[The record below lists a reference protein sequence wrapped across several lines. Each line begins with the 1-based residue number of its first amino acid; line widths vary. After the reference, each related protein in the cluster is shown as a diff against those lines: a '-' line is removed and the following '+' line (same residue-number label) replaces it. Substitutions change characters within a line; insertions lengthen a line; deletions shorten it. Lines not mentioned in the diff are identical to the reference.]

1 MSAVYWVS
9 QTIVVIAIMV
19 SILLLS
25 ATIFCMVDRSA
36 MDQAVSQL
44 VSQPMQ
50 SSAWKQ
56 IVVNKMRNITYFTP
70 SINPFK
76 EGARTAQ

>member
-1 MSAVYWVS
+1 MKSFGYAVLVDLQFLKWQIIQMSAVYWVS

-36 MDQAVSQL
+36 MDPGSESVSQSANAEQCL
-44 VSQPMQ
+44 EADCSQ
-50 SSAWKQ
+50 
-56 IVVNKMRNITYFTP
+56 
-70 SINPFK
+70 
-76 EGARTAQ
+76 